1 MAKLYT
7 ERAKDRYIARE
18 LALLRA
24 SHPQAPIVSHMDEVN
39 GSTTEEAVRREIAAR
54 ASERTTTLSNATATF
69 TPALSLS
76 TAIHA
81 TDSVGPG
88 STDCEPST
96 PAPQTPPPSNNSSAT
111 LSALPSP
118 SNTEVD
124 SAVFSATDSVSLV
137 PTDCGPSMSPS
148 RGSPTT
154 VNALSPLPLS
164 TAASSSLAS
173 KPPRSVVRQK
183 HRLHPRTPA
192 DGCENCQFLFAEL
205 RVTRQL
211 LECKIERNYELKQL
225 HSSTMRT
232 NAMKYKRVPKYSAS
246 DAPAYVK
253 LVNDF
258 KGHVEGANPPRKDQ
272 ENAKQRAT
280 HVFHF
285 LHFMAN
291 SPNPNGNLLFLQ
303 DISRVRGFVANLQQ
317 RRFKPTTQRIYLMD
331 VLAFLKYLSNMKPCG
346 VRLGERGIKALTV
359 ELRAR
364 VRDIGRDVVGHQL
377 LVRHKLVKAIKHA
390 QFIEETPKHIDAA
403 LADDPSEDTVQSR
416 ALTMMAVSSYAD
428 KEKKKERSKRAD
440 ADYDEVVTES
450 PQEDTREGMQESE
463 KKNHGNKQRMVSSS
477 IHEGSGDWQPPKNGT
492 EEEDSEEEEEDTS
505 VKLRVPQLRK
515 KRPASTPRNRVNGTE
530 EEDSEEEEEEEEGSV
545 KQRVPQPRKKELLP
559 SASPR
564 LMVSS
569 SDDEGS
575 GDCQSPKN
583 ETEEEASVKLKVPQ
597 LQKKR
602 PAPTPRNSLMIQVY
616 VSPAT
621 ANILAKHSQNVC
633 VKTKSETEMTS
644 DQTKLCDTTVKIKRQ
659 EPSEEKERKTSEE
672 ERKKLQEEHQIKEEQ
687 HGEEVTKERGRPR
700 RKGSGGEEAVKE
712 EGERPRRRGQHG
724 DKDVKVERG
733 CPRRKGPGG
742 EEAVKEEA
750 GCLRRRGQHGDKE
763 VKVERGRPR
772 RKGPGGEEA
781 VKEEAG
787 CLRRRG
793 QHRDKEVKVERG
805 RPRRKVP
812 GGEEAVKEEGVQRAL
827 LSLQGKF
834 DLQ

>member
-1 MAKLYT
+1 MAKLYM
-7 ERAKDRYIARE
+7 ERAKDRYISRE

-24 SHPQAPIVSHMDEVN
+24 SNPQPPIVSHMDEVN
-39 GSTTEEAVRREIAAR
+39 GSTIEEAVHRKIAAR

-96 PAPQTPPPSNNSSAT
+96 PTPQTPPPSNNSSAT

-124 SAVFSATDSVSLV
+124 SVVFSATDSVSLV

-192 DGCENCQFLFAEL
+192 DGCENCQF
-205 RVTRQL
+205 Q
-211 LECKIERNYELKQL
+211 LECEIERNYELKQL

-232 NAMKYKRVPKYSAS
+232 NAMKYKRVPKYSVS

-258 KGHVEGANPPRKDQ
+258 KGHVEGANPPRKVQ

-280 HVFHF
+280 HVFHL

-291 SPNPNGNLLFLQ
+291 TPNPNGNLLFLQ

-317 RRFKPTTQRIYLMD
+317 RGFKPTTQRIYLMD

-377 LVRHKLVKAIKHA
+377 LVRHKLVKAVKHA
-390 QFIEETPKHIDAA
+390 QFIEEAPKHIDAA

-440 ADYDEVVTES
+440 ADYDEVV
-450 PQEDTREGMQESE
+450 REGMLAYPPYQ
-463 KKNHGNKQRMVSSS
+463 GRMVSSS
-477 IHEGSGDWQPPKNGT
+477 IHEVSGDWQPPKNGT

-515 KRPASTPRNRVNGTE
+515 KRPASTPRNRVSSELSSSEDEGSGDWQPPKNGTE

-545 KQRVPQPRKKELLP
+545 KQRVPQPRKKEFLP

-564 LMVSS
+564 L
-569 SDDEGS
+569 
-575 GDCQSPKN
+575 
-583 ETEEEASVKLKVPQ
+583 
-597 LQKKR
+597 
-602 PAPTPRNSLMIQVY
+602 
-616 VSPAT
+616 
-621 ANILAKHSQNVC
+621 
-633 VKTKSETEMTS
+633 
-644 DQTKLCDTTVKIKRQ
+644 
-659 EPSEEKERKTSEE
+659 
-672 ERKKLQEEHQIKEEQ
+672 EEHQIKEEQ
-687 HGEEVTKERGRPR
+687 HGEEVTKVRGRPR
-700 RKGSGGEEAVKE
+700 RKGPGREEAVKE
-712 EGERPRRRGQHG
+712 EGRCLRRRGQHG
-724 DKDVKVERG
+724 DKEVKAERG
-733 CPRRKGPGG
+733 RPRRKGPGG
-742 EEAVKEEA
+742 EEAVKEEV

-781 VKEEAG
+781 VKEEVG

-793 QHRDKEVKVERG
+793 RHGTGELKHSMLDL
-805 RPRRKVP
+805 
-812 GGEEAVKEEGVQRAL
+812 GGERHTRQGETLTAVGSTETKYMPANNT
-827 LSLQGKF
+827 
-834 DLQ
+834 D